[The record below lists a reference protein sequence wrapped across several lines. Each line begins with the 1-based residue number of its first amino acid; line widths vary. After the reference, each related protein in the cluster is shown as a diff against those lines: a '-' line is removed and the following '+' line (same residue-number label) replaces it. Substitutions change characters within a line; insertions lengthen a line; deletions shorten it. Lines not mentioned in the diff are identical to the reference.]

1 MGFFRNIIIAYD
13 TLNIMQSGCYRYAG
27 QMIKLPDVNYR
38 SAIACNGEE
47 MELVCIGSNVG
58 EIPYAGRIEVR
69 DSDSLEAAQGMTK
82 PLVLNFA
89 NAHFPGGGF
98 WFGASSQEETLCR
111 RSSLYLSLQSFE
123 AKKMY
128 RLNNRHPRLLE
139 SDFFVLSP
147 DVVVFR
153 GKDGNV
159 LREPYMISVLSA
171 PAPNLRG
178 LAFFSS
184 RGRIREAIQ
193 RKIRIM
199 LSIAERYQY
208 HQLVLGA
215 WGCGAFGNDPK
226 VVSECFR
233 SELVDRGRIKH
244 FDKVVFA
251 IKDKRGSNYSIFEKT
266 LIRNSLSSHS
276 GNSEF
281 YVED

>member
-1 MGFFRNIIIAYD
+1 MGFCRNIIIAHD
-13 TLNIMQSGCYRYAG
+13 TLNIMRSGCYRCAG
-27 QMIKLPDVNYR
+27 QVIKLPDANYR
-38 SAIACNGEE
+38 SAIACDGEE
-47 MELVCIGSNVG
+47 MKLACIGSNVG
-58 EIPYAGRIEVR
+58 DGPYAGRIEVC
-69 DSDSLEAAQGMTK
+69 DLDSLEAACGMTK

-111 RSSLYLSLQSFE
+111 RSSLYLSLQSLE

-128 RLNNRHPRLLE
+128 RFNNRYPRLLE
-139 SDFFVLSP
+139 SDRFVLSP

-153 GKDGNV
+153 DKAGNV
-159 LREPYMISVLSA
+159 LRDPYMISVLSA

-184 RGRIREAIQ
+184 RSRIREAIQ

-199 LSIAERYQY
+199 LSLAKRYQY

-226 VVSECFR
+226 MVSECFR
-233 SELVDRGRIKH
+233 SELVDHGWVKH

-251 IKDKRGSNYSIFEKT
+251 IKDKCGSNYSIFEKT
-266 LIRNSLSSHS
+266 LIGAGALRPK
-276 GNSEF
+276 
-281 YVED
+281 